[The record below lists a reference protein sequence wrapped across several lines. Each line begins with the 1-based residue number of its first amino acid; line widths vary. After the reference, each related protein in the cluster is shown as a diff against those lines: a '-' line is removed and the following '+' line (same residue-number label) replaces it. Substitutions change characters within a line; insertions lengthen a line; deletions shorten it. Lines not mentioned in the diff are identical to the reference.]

1 MINLLSMCLLEKYY
15 HNFDLMIFYLRVNL
29 EYPLILTH
37 KVDTDIKRFWL
48 HFLEQKCCFL
58 LTISCIIVIM

>member
-37 KVDTDIKRFWL
+37 KVDTDIKRF
-48 HFLEQKCCFL
+48 
-58 LTISCIIVIM
+58 